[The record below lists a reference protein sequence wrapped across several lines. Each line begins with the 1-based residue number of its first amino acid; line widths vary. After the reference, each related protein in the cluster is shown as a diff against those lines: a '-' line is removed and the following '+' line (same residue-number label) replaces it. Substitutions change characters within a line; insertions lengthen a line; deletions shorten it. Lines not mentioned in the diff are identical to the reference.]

1 MSMNRLLFA
10 ILIFFL
16 SINASA
22 AFVAVLETAADGSA
36 KDSVPFLDRQYLT
49 NVLRE
54 QAVKEL
60 PALQNYTIMTR
71 ENIQQMLPPSKAI
84 EDCEGS
90 CLVETGKNIAADYIC
105 QARVGRFGNSLTLS
119 AELYE
124 TAGNK
129 LIASFNGRGSD
140 VNELL
145 AVIEA
150 KSPEFFHSVKELEMF
165 KRGKVETSVVNETAA
180 VVDSNVAPSPD
191 PTPVQ
196 SPVVETPLAPKTEAV
211 GENKIGKSVPANVG
225 KDAPVKEKSAKKGI
239 HWVPLSIGAAATV
252 TGVVLA
258 VVGNN
263 MAKDESK
270 KKPNSKDEYNRR
282 HDDIGSY
289 QALRAVG
296 IGLAIVGGVGIGLSF
311 AF

>member
-196 SPVVETPLAPKTEAV
+196 SPVVETPLVAKTEAV
-211 GENKIGKSVPANVG
+211 GENKIGESIPANVG
-225 KDAPVKEKSAKKGI
+225 QNAPTKEKSAKKGI
-239 HWVPLSIGAAATV
+239 RWVPLSIGAAATV

>member
-1 MSMNRLLFA
+1 MNRLLFA

-16 SINASA
+16 SINVSA

>member
-1 MSMNRLLFA
+1 MKQLFT
-10 ILIFFL
+10 FL
-16 SINASA
+16 SILLMLATSSFA
-22 AFVAVLETAADGSA
+22 TYVAVLETAADGSA

-60 PALQNYTIMTR
+60 PAVQNYTIMTR
-71 ENIQQMLPPSKAI
+71 ENIQQMLPPSKSI

-90 CLVETGKNIAADYIC
+90 CLVETGKNIAADYVC

-165 KRGKVETSVVNETAA
+165 KRGKVDNSVVKETAT
-180 VVDSNVAPSPD
+180 VDSAVAPLPD
-191 PTPVQ
+191 PTPAKV
-196 SPVVETPLAPKTEAV
+196 PVVETPLVAKEAV
-211 GENKIGKSVPANVG
+211 SENKVGASIPANVG
-225 KDAPVKEKSAKKGI
+225 AQAPVKEQSAKKGI
-239 HWVPLSIGAAATV
+239 HWVPLSISAVATV

-258 VVGNN
+258 VVGNSK
-263 MAKDESK
+263 AKNASEK
-270 KKPNSKDEYNRR
+270 KYSTETEYKKN
-282 HDDIGSY
+282 HDDAKSG
-289 QALRAVG
+289 QTLRGVG
-296 IGLAIVGGVGIGLSF
+296 IGIAIAGAVGIGLSF

>member
-296 IGLAIVGGVGIGLSF
+296 IGLAIAGGVGIGLSF

>member
-1 MSMNRLLFA
+1 MNRLLFA

-196 SPVVETPLAPKTEAV
+196 SPVVETPLAAKTEAV
-211 GENKIGKSVPANVG
+211 GENKIGESIPANVG
-225 KDAPVKEKSAKKGI
+225 QDAPTKEKSAKKGI
-239 HWVPLSIGAAATV
+239 RWVPLSIGAAATV